1 MLTNNAYIAM
11 ISNYLSDAIIDPQL
25 ITFTNG
31 SHATSY
37 SNLRGLY
44 CPFQINSATL
54 KTSADSGSAPY
65 FAFGD
70 GDATPTINDYY
81 LSGNLITGI
90 VSSTSTVR
98 KPNGVEKRFTV
109 TNNNSNE
116 IIIKEICYFG
126 PAGWKSDLGSSSGS
140 VLLLDRTVLDTPV
153 TIPAGGVGQV
163 VYTITFNYPWATPTN

>member
-11 ISNYLSDAIIDPQL
+11 ISSFLSDAIIDPQL
-25 ITFTNG
+25 VTFTDG
-31 SHATSY
+31 SHATNY
-37 SNLRGLY
+37 SNLRGLNSS
-44 CPFQINSATL
+44 FKINSATL
-54 KTSADSGSAPY
+54 KTSANSVSAHH

-70 GDATPTINDYY
+70 GDAAPTINDYY

-126 PAGWKSDLGSSSGS
+126 SASWISDTGNSSGS
-140 VLLLDRTVLDTPV
+140 VLLLDRTVLDEPV

-163 VYTITFNYPWATPTN
+163 VYTIAFNYPTAT

>member
-1 MLTNNAYIAM
+1 M
-11 ISNYLSDAIIDPQL
+11 ISNYLTDAIIDPQL

-31 SHATSY
+31 EHATRY
-37 SNLRGLY
+37 PNLRGLY
-44 CPFQINSATL
+44 CALQINKATL
-54 KTSADSGSAPY
+54 KTSTDSGIAPY

-70 GDATPTINDYY
+70 GDAAPTINDYY

-90 VSSTSTVR
+90 VSSISTVR

-109 TNNNSNE
+109 TNNNSNG
-116 IIIKEICYFG
+116 ITIKEIGYFG
-126 PAGWKSDLGSSSGS
+126 QSGWTSDIGNTSGS

-163 VYTITFNYPWATPTN
+163 VYTITFNYPTATTGTN